1 MRNSRSLG
9 WALLAAALLLVPTVT
24 FAQSATGSI
33 EGRVVDENG
42 TALPG
47 VTATATSPTM
57 QGQKVAAADGN
68 GQFRLVALPPGA
80 YQVTFSLDG
89 FQDVVQ
95 EDLRVGISSK
105 LPLAVTMSSSFT
117 DTVVVTGSD
126 RALINT
132 ASTESGVNLSQD
144 FFQDLPTGRNYASAA
159 QVAPGAQA
167 DASGAT
173 FYGSTGAENAYYI
186 DGVNTTG
193 VELGQQGKQLNFE
206 FIQEVQ
212 VKTAG
217 YGAEYGR
224 NTGGIINVV
233 TKSGG
238 NELTG
243 DVFLYNNDPIQSSLA
258 DEANGGQIDGTAVDT
273 GFTDSDYG
281 FDIGGAISKDKLWYF
296 AAYNR
301 VDNDTFSES
310 IENFAAF
317 VPNAPGFR
325 DEFATNTER
334 DLVAAK
340 LTWKMNPTH
349 TLSGSFF
356 DDSSTQSGR
365 LAAFANRSDLA
376 APRSHFEGINETG
389 APDFAFN
396 YDAVLS
402 DTVLI
407 SGRLSDHQ
415 EESFFSGDGAELVG
429 FIDNTDPLGDGTTTW
444 GWEGAPNSSGF
455 GNFSDQKFGREQI
468 RADLTWFLSDFGGDH
483 EFKFGAETEEISVDN
498 AGRNSGGQR
507 IYRFNCSASRCPD
520 NPEQDY
526 YYRHRYF
533 VTSDAVDPLTATP
546 ADINDPLVVK
556 TKAEDDAFFV
566 QDTWRLADNL
576 TLNLGVRHDTQSLFN
591 ADGEVQQKLDDGT
604 APRLGLVWDPL
615 KNGRSK
621 VYAHYGKFYETIP
634 MDIVIRS
641 YGGEITVFAY
651 NFSDNPADIA
661 GDTAVRRGST
671 ALGGGFSL
679 VDPGTESQHIEEIVL
694 GGEYEISKGM
704 AVGVKYINRD
714 LKNIMEDALTADGDY
729 FIGNPG
735 RGLMTG
741 NFDIAGAFGYNDVL
755 HPVPVPTREF
765 TGYEVTLTK
774 RPTKNFQ
781 FISSLLFS
789 ELEGSYDGLFQAS
802 TGQLD
807 PNLNSAFDYFDFSV
821 NNTGKLSN
829 DRPFQAKFDGTYNF
843 ENGLTIGASA
853 YYRDGTPITA
863 MGYSDAYS
871 NWEFYLSERGAF
883 GRSDAEY
890 EVDLSFAYPFAL
902 NNGSEVTLIAE
913 VFNLLDRQGELGR
926 INRYTASSEVY
937 TVVVPETG
945 AEIPPITPGDATR
958 PPTNAAFNTPADW
971 QDFRNVRLGVRFSF

>member
-1 MRNSRSLG
+1 MN
-9 WALLAAALLLVPTVT
+9 
-24 FAQSATGSI
+24 
-33 EGRVVDENG
+33 
-42 TALPG
+42 
-47 VTATATSPTM
+47 
-57 QGQKVAAADGN
+57 
-68 GQFRLVALPPGA
+68 
-80 YQVTFSLDG
+80 
-89 FQDVVQ
+89 
-95 EDLRVGISSK
+95 
-105 LPLAVTMSSSFT
+105 SSFT
-117 DTVVVTGSD
+117 DTVVVTGAE

-159 QVAPGAQA
+159 QVAPGAQT

-243 DVFLYNNDPIQSSLA
+243 DVFLYNNDPIQSNLS
-258 DEANGGQIDGTAVDT
+258 DEANAGEVDGTAVDT
-273 GFTDSDYG
+273 GFTENDYG
-281 FDIGGAISKDKLWYF
+281 FDIGGAIRKDKLWYF

-301 VDNDTFSES
+301 VDNDKFSES
-310 IENFAAF
+310 IENFAQF
-317 VPNAPGFR
+317 VPGAPGFR

-334 DLVAAK
+334 DLAAGK
-340 LTWKMNPTH
+340 LTWKITPRH
-349 TLSGSFF
+349 TVAGSFF
-356 DDSSTQSGR
+356 DDSSTQTGR
-365 LAAFANRSDLA
+365 LDAFANRSDLA
-376 APRSHFEGINETG
+376 APRTHFEGVNETG
-389 APDFAFN
+389 APDLALN
-396 YDAVLS
+396 YDGVLS
-402 DTVLI
+402 DTVVV
-407 SGRLSDHQ
+407 SARLSDHQ
-415 EESFFSGDGAELVG
+415 EESSFDGAGTELIG

-444 GWEGAPNSSGF
+444 GWEGAPTSSGF
-455 GNFSDQKFGREQI
+455 GFFQDQEFGREQV
-468 RADLTWFLSDFGGDH
+468 RADLTWFVNDVAGDH
-483 EFKFGAETEEISVDN
+483 EFKFGAEREEISVNN
-498 AGRNSGGQR
+498 ANRNSGGQR
-507 IYRFNCSASRCPD
+507 VYRFNCSASRCPD

-533 VTSDAVDPLTATP
+533 VTSAVDAYETTL
-546 ADINDPLVVK
+546 ADLNDPLVVD

-566 QDTWRLADNL
+566 QDTWRIADNF
-576 TLNLGVRHDTQSLFN
+576 TLNLGVRHDTQTLFN
-591 ADGEVQQKLDDGT
+591 ADGEPHQELDDGT
-604 APRLGLVWDPL
+604 APRLGFIWDPL
-615 KNGRSK
+615 KNAKSK
-621 VYAHYGKFYETIP
+621 VYAHYGQFYETIP

-651 NFSDNPADIA
+651 NFSQDPADVT
-661 GDTAVRRGST
+661 GDRAVRRTSST
-671 ALGGGFSL
+671 LGGGFSR

-694 GGEYEISKGM
+694 GGEYEVAKGVS
-704 AVGVKYINRD
+704 VGVKYINRD
-714 LKNIMEDALTADGDY
+714 LKNIMEDALSADGDY

-735 RGLMTG
+735 RGEMIGTYDLG
-741 NFDIAGAFGYNDVL
+741 YAFGYNETL
-755 HPVPVPTREF
+755 HTLPVPTREF

-781 FISSLLFS
+781 FIASLLFS
-789 ELEGSYDGLFQAS
+789 ELEGTYDGLFQAS

-829 DRPFQAKFDGTYNF
+829 DRPFQAKFDGTYSF
-843 ENGLTIGASA
+843 DNGLTIGASA

-863 MGYSDAYS
+863 MGYSDGYS
-871 NWEFYLSERGAF
+871 NWEYYLSERGAF
-883 GRSDAEY
+883 GRSDEEY
-890 EVDLSFAYPFAL
+890 EIDLSFAYPFAL
-902 NNGSEVTLIAE
+902 KNGQEITLLAE

-926 INRYTASSEVY
+926 ITRYTGPSEAYGVLDW
-937 TVVVPETG
+937 VTG
-945 AEIPPITPGDATR
+945 EQFAPITPGDATR
-958 PPTNAAFNTPADW
+958 PPTNPAFNTPSDW
-971 QDFRNVRLGVRFSF
+971 QDFRNVRLGVRYSF